1 MSSSGAAA
9 NSLQPP
15 LSLEDRLYRLW
26 RGVRLH
32 KFCYYFVLPTFL
44 LLIVFS
50 YYPPLR
56 AIYQSFTI
64 WDGSVVS
71 IWVGL
76 DNFKELF
83 LQDPFLWASMRNMG
97 ILLVANI
104 VKTVVPPF
112 LCAEL
117 IHNLRHAR
125 GRYCFRLV
133 FVVPMVVPG
142 IVGILLWQFI
152 YGGETGTLNQFLKL
166 VGEIDGLHFVAGW
179 ARPWLG
185 NAKYALGALIFMGAP
200 WISGIGMLIF
210 LAGLQNI
217 PESIYEA
224 ARIEG
229 ISPWKRMLY
238 IDVPLVLGQIKLLTT
253 LAIIGTIRGYEA
265 VLVMTQ
271 GGPGFSTYVPGYHMY
286 KQAFN
291 YDRYGYACAVGMIL
305 FVLILFFVYINNKF
319 LKSDVEY

>member
-1 MSSSGAAA
+1 MSSSGATV
-9 NSLQPP
+9 NSLQ
-15 LSLEDRLYRLW
+15 SSSFEDRLRRLW
-26 RGVRLH
+26 RGIRLH
-32 KFCYYFVLPTFL
+32 KFCYYFILPTFAL
-44 LLIVFS
+44 LAVFS

-71 IWVGL
+71 IWVGF
-76 DNFKELF
+76 DNFQELF
-83 LQDPFLWASMRNMG
+83 LHDPFLWASMRNMG

-104 VKTVVPPF
+104 LKTVIPPF

-117 IHNLRHAR
+117 IHNLRQSR
-125 GRYCFRLV
+125 GRYTFRML

-152 YGGETGTLNQFLKL
+152 YGGETGALNQFLKL
-166 VGEIDGLHFVAGW
+166 VGEIDGLAFVADW

-185 NAKYALGALIFMGAP
+185 NAKYALGSLIFMGAP

-229 ISPWKRMLY
+229 ISPLKRMLY
-238 IDVPLVLGQIKLLTT
+238 IDVPLVMGQIKLLTT

-286 KQAFN
+286 KQAFT
-291 YDRYGYACAVGMIL
+291 YGRYGYACAVGMIL